1 MERENFPNVAQVR
14 LQARQQWE
22 KQARKRI
29 SIQERIGQ
37 SISWWLVLIALVF
50 FLLSAPH
57 TARIFGM
64 LTPTLGYIAPVGI
77 ELGLLY
83 TAFRRKKAHSSNERV
98 PKGDWALQVLL
109 FITAILVNGA
119 GSFVAVVDSTN
130 EIKDLSLS
138 MLINQFGVLPATS
151 QVALVLVPLAALI
164 IPIGTGVAGEG
175 MAALFLERR
184 QTGDL
189 LEEHWRMVS
198 ADIEFLAL
206 RDAAIA
212 YGISPIK
219 AIKWAAQIVNM
230 DRPSVSVVSANSYVS
245 ATDSVRTA
253 ERTTRIVRADNGG
266 QASGQGYT
274 KRMDARDKARMHIE
288 ENPDSLNMSVRDF
301 AAEIGI
307 GKTVAGE
314 VMAAYRARTPS
325 SNGNGHYPSENGNS

>member
-1 MERENFPNVAQVR
+1 MEREKYPNVAHVR

-64 LTPTLGYIAPVGI
+64 LTPTLGYIAPVGV
-77 ELGLLY
+77 EMGLLY
-83 TAFRRKKAHSSNERV
+83 TAFRRKKAHSLKERV
-98 PKGDWALQVLL
+98 PKGDWALQILL
-109 FITAILVNGA
+109 FITAIIVNGA
-119 GSFVAVVDSTN
+119 GSFVAVVDSTS

-138 MLINQFGVLPATS
+138 MLISQFGTLPATS

-189 LEEHWRMVS
+189 MEENWRLVS
-198 ADIEFLAL
+198 ADIEFMAL

-212 YGISPIK
+212 NGVSPLK

-230 DRPSVSVVSANSYVS
+230 DRPQVSVVSARPQVS
-245 ATDSVRTA
+245 AADSQRTA
-253 ERTTRIVRADNGG
+253 ERTLLIGGPDNGG
-266 QASGQGYT
+266 HGTGQGYT
-274 KRMDARDKARMHIE
+274 KQMNARDKARLYLE
-288 ENPDSLNMSVRDF
+288 ENPDAVDMSVRDL
-301 AAEIGI
+301 AARIGI

-314 VMAAYRARTPS
+314 EMAAFRART
-325 SNGNGHYPSENGNS
+325 NGNGHYPSENGNSEV